1 MGIAGMTLTV
11 VILVLAGVARRLHR
25 YPGGW
30 RFALSGRHDT
40 DRDTLDRARRAVRK
54 LRRRARRE
62 LAGARAQVARADRSH
77 RRRVGDA
84 ERHLDRLRRPGRGA
98 FVATLGKV
106 SLHEHVMVIS
116 GPQTKVLPLDCLEVR
131 FEHSQVGDHIYLRRP
146 DGVHLESFT
155 PGEHA
160 EDAVRRF
167 SVRIENAVAKERAF
181 LTERARSVKK
191 AEDDLKAAHADTGAA
206 EDARRRLGTVTARQ
220 RRDPALAEAL
230 AGLEAA
236 RDQWHGLTGRRPPR

>member
-40 DRDTLDRARRAVRK
+40 DRDALDRARRAVRK

-62 LAGARAQVARADRSH
+62 LAGARARVARADRAH

-84 ERHLDRLRRPGRGA
+84 ERHLARLRRPGKGA
-98 FVATLGKV
+98 FVAALGKV

-116 GPQTKVLPLDCLEVR
+116 GPKKKVLPLDGLQVR
-131 FEHSQVGDHIYLRRP
+131 FEHSTIGNHIYLRRA
-146 DGVHLESFT
+146 DGVHLQSYP
-155 PGEHA
+155 PGEHG
-160 EDAVRRF
+160 EDTVRGF
-167 SVRIENAVAKERAF
+167 GVRIENAVA
-181 LTERARSVKK
+181 TESTYLIGLATSVKK
-191 AEDDLKAAHADTGAA
+191 AEDALKAARADTGHAQ
-206 EDARRRLGTVTARQ
+206 EARRHLGLMTA

-236 RDQWHGLTGRRPPR
+236 RDRWQRLTGRRPPR